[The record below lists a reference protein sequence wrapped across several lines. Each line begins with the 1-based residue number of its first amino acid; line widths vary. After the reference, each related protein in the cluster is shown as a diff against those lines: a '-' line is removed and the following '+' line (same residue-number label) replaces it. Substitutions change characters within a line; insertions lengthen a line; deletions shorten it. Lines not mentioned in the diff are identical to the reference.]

1 MTQISKGIMYSNFF
15 DSNNIDYIHNTL
27 IETVYKV
34 TNGKYNIERQSDI
47 QLNIIMTRI
56 HNNNA
61 PYSEDPSMIAPQ
73 LKALNR
79 ELITKCMKLI
89 LTELKQREH
98 YLTKEI
104 DGDGNRINT
113 DPTRANMRPV
123 SNSIVNQLIYP
134 ADYNQGLTIVQ
145 DKFDFD
151 EVVLVTP
158 NTSGYKY

>member
-1 MTQISKGIMYSNFF
+1 MYNYFF
-15 DSNNIDYIHNTL
+15 DSKNIDYIHDTL

-34 TNGKYNIERQSDI
+34 TKGKYNIEKQSDI
-47 QLNIIMTRI
+47 QLNILMIRI

-79 ELITKCMKLI
+79 EIITKCMKLI
-89 LTELKQREH
+89 LSELKQREY
-98 YLTKEI
+98 YLNKEI

-113 DPTRANMRPV
+113 DPTRANMRPL
-123 SNSIVNQLIYP
+123 SNSTTNHIIYP
-134 ADYNQGLTIVQ
+134 SDYNQGLTIVQ
-145 DKFDFD
+145 DNFDFD
-151 EVVLVTP
+151 NNALVTP